1 MLDTLERVFLHI
13 FEGLNARCAL
23 EIEAVRR
30 QFPFADLKF
39 KRPAFR
45 FTFREATQML
55 REHGPAIGAE
65 QLAALEAQQAK
76 AEAAGREEEVKEAIK
91 LIADHKAHM
100 ATVPTHGE
108 LEDIS
113 TRDEKLLGAVMNR
126 VKGIDFYVIDKF
138 PADLRPFYT
147 MPDPA
152 DPAVSNSYDIF
163 IRGEEV
169 TSGAQRIHDSAMLL
183 ARAKSME
190 VLPPSSTARPLP
202 PPRTAPG
209 MPPHTSARHPPPRAA
224 PCSLSP
230 SASPLAP
237 PCRLSPPPPTP
248 QVDLTPLTDYVKSF
262 QYGAHPHA
270 GGGIGLERVVM
281 LFLNLDNI
289 RKTSMFP
296 RDPNR
301 LTP

>member
-65 QLAALEAQQAK
+65 QLAALEAQRAK

-100 ATVPTHGE
+100 ATVPTHGD

-113 TRDEKLLGAVMNR
+113 TRDEKLLGAVMHR

-138 PADLRPFYT
+138 PAELRPFYT

-190 VLPPSSTARPLP
+190 VLPPSTARPP
-202 PPRTAPG
+202 PPAL
-209 MPPHTSARHPPPRAA
+209 HRHPSTALPAVQGRGVP
-224 PCSLSP
+224 
-230 SASPLAP
+230 
-237 PCRLSPPPPTP
+237 
-248 QVDLTPLTDYVKSF
+248 
-262 QYGAHPHA
+262 
-270 GGGIGLERVVM
+270 
-281 LFLNLDNI
+281 
-289 RKTSMFP
+289 
-296 RDPNR
+296 
-301 LTP
+301 

>member
-13 FEGLNARCAL
+13 FEGLNARCGL
-23 EIEAVRR
+23 EIEAVRK

-45 FTFREATQML
+45 FTFREATKML

-76 AEAAGREEEVKEAIK
+76 AEAAGREEEVKEALK
-91 LIADHKAHM
+91 LITDHKAHL
-100 ATVPTHGE
+100 ATVATHGE

-113 TRDEKLLGAVMNR
+113 TRDEKLLGVVMNR

-147 MPDPA
+147 MPDPS
-152 DPAVSNSYDIF
+152 DPTVSNSYDIF

-190 VLPPSSTARPLP
+190 VP
-202 PPRTAPG
+202 PPLAAPCS
-209 MPPHTSARHPPPRAA
+209 PVQPRAA
-224 PCSLSP
+224 PYR
-230 SASPLAP
+230 
-237 PCRLSPPPPTP
+237 PCRPLHTLASSHHGGTSAP
-248 QVDLTPLTDYVKSF
+248 QVDLAPLTDYVKSF

-281 LFLNLDNI
+281 LFMNLDNI

>member
-1 MLDTLERVFLHI
+1 MVPITPSTTYPDAAAPSDVIPSTTNI
-13 FEGLNARCAL
+13 FAR
-23 EIEAVRR
+23 
-30 QFPFADLKF
+30 
-39 KRPAFR
+39 
-45 FTFREATQML
+45 
-55 REHGPAIGAE
+55 
-65 QLAALEAQQAK
+65 
-76 AEAAGREEEVKEAIK
+76 
-91 LIADHKAHM
+91 
-100 ATVPTHGE
+100 
-108 LEDIS
+108 
-113 TRDEKLLGAVMNR
+113 
-126 VKGIDFYVIDKF
+126 DKQ
-138 PADLRPFYT
+138 
-147 MPDPA
+147 
-152 DPAVSNSYDIF
+152 
-163 IRGEEV
+163 G
-169 TSGAQRIHDSAMLL
+169 SGAPRQVS
-183 ARAKSME
+183 
-190 VLPPSSTARPLP
+190 
-202 PPRTAPG
+202 PRTAPG
-209 MPPHTSARHPPPRAA
+209 MPPHTSAPHPPPRAA